1 MSARAGA
8 FAAGTE
14 VPTEKTRMEIERTL
28 LRYGATGF
36 AFASSG
42 LRYRIEFAAHKR
54 HVRFELTMPKLD
66 DDRFI
71 GPRDGWRGPS
81 DSLRLARWQAEE
93 RRLWRALLLGIKAK
107 LEVVASGMAVFEE
120 EFLANIVMP
129 DGRTAGQHAIPA
141 IARAYESGR
150 VVGLLPEHTS

>member
-1 MSARAGA
+1 
-8 FAAGTE
+8 
-14 VPTEKTRMEIERTL
+14 MEIEQTL
-28 LRYGATGF
+28 MRYGATGF

-42 LRYRIEFAAHKR
+42 PRRRIEFAAHER
-54 HVRFELTMPKLD
+54 HVRFELNLPALD

-71 GPRDGWRGPS
+71 GSRDGRQGPS
-81 DSLRLARWQAEE
+81 DRVRLERWKAEE

-107 LEVVASGMAVFEE
+107 LEVVASGMAIFEE

-141 IARAYESGR
+141 IAKAYQTGR
-150 VVGLLPEHTS
+150 VVGLLPEHTE